1 MARKHT
7 ATQPS
12 GYTILV
18 IDDQE
23 ETLTSTCLLL
33 ERQGHRVLIAA
44 GGEQALALFHPREVH
59 LVIVDYFMPRMNGEM
74 VVKEIRKQ
82 DEDVQILLQTG
93 YSGEKPPRKMLGYLD
108 IQGYHD
114 KSEGPDRLLLWV
126 DVALKACA
134 QLKKVRETEQL
145 KTQLLLKEEFLA
157 NVCHEMRTPLNVIL
171 GYSELLLDDPRE
183 SLLSPRAQQAIEAI
197 QRYAYSLNFL
207 VDNFLNFTKLETE
220 AMGLALQRVQM
231 ADLQPEVQTLMGFL
245 LRDKPVSFAWQVS
258 PKLPPAWADP
268 QKLTLILHNLLSNA
282 AKFTEHGEVCVWATP
297 NGSKGEVALKVIDTG
312 VGIAPEHHGL
322 IFELFRQVDGSSTR
336 CFGGTGVGLALARKL
351 ARLMGGELTVESALG
366 AGATFT
372 LKLKTSGQQSVVS
385 GQQGNSHQQSAI
397 SDQYKTRLK
406 NYTSNGH

>member
-1 MARKHT
+1 
-7 ATQPS
+7 
-12 GYTILV
+12 
-18 IDDQE
+18 
-23 ETLTSTCLLL
+23 
-33 ERQGHRVLIAA
+33 
-44 GGEQALALFHPREVH
+44 
-59 LVIVDYFMPRMNGEM
+59 MPRMSGEE
-74 VVKEIRKQ
+74 VVQEIRKI

-93 YSGEKPPRKMLGYLD
+93 YSGEKPPREMLRYLD

-157 NVCHEMRTPLNVIL
+157 NVCHEMRTPLNVIF
-171 GYSELLLDDPRE
+171 GYSELLLDDESE
-183 SLLSPRAQQAIEAI
+183 SLPPHIRQPIESM
-197 QRYAYSLNFL
+197 QREARSLGFL
-207 VDNFLNFTKLETE
+207 VNNFLNLAKIEAE
-220 AMGLALQRVQM
+220 AMDVALQRVQL

-245 LRDKPVSFAWQVS
+245 LRNKPVSFVWQVS
-258 PKLPPAWADP
+258 PQLPLAWADP
-268 QKLTLILHNLLSNA
+268 QKLTLILRNLLSNA
-282 AKFTEHGEVCVWATP
+282 AKFTEQGEVSVWAAP
-297 NGSKGEVALKVIDTG
+297 NGSAEEVALKVIDTG
-312 VGIAPEHHGL
+312 VGIAPEHHEM

-385 GQQGNSHQQSAI
+385 HQLEA
-397 SDQYKTRLK
+397 
-406 NYTSNGH
+406 